1 MENSEKSGE
10 KATEMDSRSE
20 SLANW
25 ATIAHGLGVVSL
37 VAFFYKKWAARQEK
51 KQQLR
56 LLIGLKYYE
65 VIQTVKH
72 LKFEANKVCVE
83 DVDQLRRVNQLLK
96 QFTPQAFGT
105 VNFNEATDIE
115 ITDIRHYFSDTA
127 ADCLL
132 SLQQLFV
139 ELDNE
144 CREKWQGVCSG
155 NVISLANRIRFKW
168 EELLIAIAP
177 SRFRGGVE
185 KLKREFAERA
195 NGL

>member
-10 KATEMDSRSE
+10 NATEMDSRSE

-51 KQQLR
+51 KKQLR

-65 VIQTVKH
+65 VIQIVKH

-83 DVDQLRRVNQLLK
+83 DMAQLRRVNQLLK
-96 QFTPQAFGT
+96 QFTPKAFGT
-105 VNFNEATDIE
+105 LNFNKSTDIE
-115 ITDIRHYFSDTA
+115 TTDIGRYFSDKA

-155 NVISLANRIRFKW
+155 NVVSLTNRICIKW

-177 SRFRGGVE
+177 SRFFGGVD
-185 KLKREFAERA
+185 KLKQEFDERA
-195 NGL
+195 RGL